1 VVCLFKN
8 GNERHHHA
16 GEGEGMTAWQEVMLK
31 DVVSILGDGLHGT
44 PEYDDNG
51 EYYFING
58 NNLNNGKI
66 VIKESTRRASKEEFD
81 KYKKNLNDRTI
92 LVSINGTIG
101 NVATYNNEKCILG
114 KSACYFNVI
123 DNVEKDFIFYV
134 ATSNQFQT
142 YISEFA
148 NGTTIKNV
156 PLKAI
161 REYSFF
167 LPEYSEQKV
176 IAAILSSL
184 DDKIDL
190 LHRQNQ
196 TLEAMAATLFRQW
209 FVEEAQE
216 DWEDVELGSVVET
229 ISGGTPSRS
238 KMEFYEN
245 GTINWVKSKEL
256 LGSFVLD
263 TEEKITV
270 DALKNS
276 SAKLLPANS
285 ILIAMYGATV
295 GEYAI
300 IPKEMC
306 CNQAVCAL
314 KPSQRYP
321 YTFLFS
327 YVKTFKSELINMA
340 AGSAQQNISQL
351 LIKQLPI
358 PTCHEKIG
366 DFHLATERWFRKIKN
381 NIRQIRTLEK
391 LRDTLLPKLMS
402 GEVRVEV

>member
-1 VVCLFKN
+1 MSGWRDC
-8 GNERHHHA
+8 
-16 GEGEGMTAWQEVMLK
+16 M
-31 DVVSILGDGLHGT
+31 LGDIAALHYGKTLRTDCRKSGDVPVYSSAGLTGT
-44 PEYDDNG
+44 HDEPLVNNKGLIVGRKGTVGKVYLSPQPFWCIDTAYYILPDDSKYDFKYLYFLLQTLGLEELNEDSAVPGLNRDTAYQQRLLLPPLPE
-51 EYYFING
+51 
-58 NNLNNGKI
+58 
-66 VIKESTRRASKEEFD
+66 
-81 KYKKNLNDRTI
+81 
-92 LVSINGTIG
+92 
-101 NVATYNNEKCILG
+101 
-114 KSACYFNVI
+114 
-123 DNVEKDFIFYV
+123 
-134 ATSNQFQT
+134 Q
-142 YISEFA
+142 
-148 NGTTIKNV
+148 
-156 PLKAI
+156 KAI
-161 REYSFF
+161 
-167 LPEYSEQKV
+167 
-176 IAAILSSL
+176 AAVLSSL

-216 DWEDVELGSVVET
+216 DWEDVELGTVVET
-229 ISGGTPSRS
+229 TSGGTPSRS

-300 IPKEMC
+300 IPKKMC

-327 YVKTFKSELINMA
+327 YVKTYKSELINMA
-340 AGSAQQNISQL
+340 VGSAQQNISQL

-358 PTCHEKIG
+358 PTCHEKISN
-366 DFHLATERWFRKIKN
+366 FHLATEPWFIKIKN
-381 NIRQIRTLEK
+381 NICQIHTLEK

-402 GEVRVEV
+402 GQVRVIQNV